1 MKAFFQIMGK
11 YFAHYKRYIAGT
23 LLMNVLAALFNVF
36 SFTLILPI
44 LQILFQINTAH
55 YDYMPWGTG
64 GMGNFIDVAKNNGY
78 YYSQE
83 LIAQYGPATTL
94 LLLGI
99 VLSVLTLLKTATYFG
114 GSAMLMPLRT
124 GVVRDIRADIYR
136 KILGLPLSFFSEE
149 RKGDILTRVSTDVNE
164 VDASITSSLDM
175 LIKNPIFIV
184 VYVGTMVAISWRLT
198 LFVLL
203 VVPLLAW
210 GIGSV
215 GKKLKAKSLTM
226 QARLSDSMSQIEE
239 TLGGLRIIKAFIAER
254 KMLTRFEQVND
265 DYRRSEED
273 YQAYVDGFLLQLSES
288 KRARISLTSDIPG
301 APAIHRFTIPANS
314 SAPAMYMDI
323 ASNDGNGIIFETEA
337 DTLALALHHGDFSD
351 LLRKAFHGEPIS
363 LRRKTNQQQLFVERP
378 YLSICL
384 SGTPEQART
393 LIKSAENGLFS
404 RFLFYRIT
412 AEENYSENDL
422 FEDGRAIQLYFTQL
436 GEKVRDLYLK
446 LQSRS
451 KGVEVIFP
459 REYLEMLKAFT
470 DDFGTEYSNLFAKAY
485 KTEKAVN
492 AARSISRR
500 MGVIVFRIAMIRTML
515 RYIDQDDIP
524 STVVC
529 NEDDFYD
536 TLADS
541 SVFMQH
547 AHVAYDEMV
556 NKSTADIAEDSD
568 YEFDPNSAD
577 LLTDK
582 QRELLSLL
590 PDSFS
595 TQELLLLNRQ
605 LGINPRSLYRI
616 MNALIDLGLI
626 RRISYGH
633 YKKHAS

>member
-1 MKAFFQIMGK
+1 MSNEERNELFNEFYENQGLKGLYFISQNTENKPILSASSAFNADANKPIELLSDEERLANYIRHVAPREDDLQFQTLPPFLRKIMAVANSDNMADIL
-11 YFAHYKRYIAGT
+11 YLGT
-23 LLMNVLAALFNVF
+23 LA
-36 SFTLILPI
+36 
-44 LQILFQINTAH
+44 
-55 YDYMPWGTG
+55 
-64 GMGNFIDVAKNNGY
+64 
-78 YYSQE
+78 
-83 LIAQYGPATTL
+83 
-94 LLLGI
+94 
-99 VLSVLTLLKTATYFG
+99 VLSSCLPGVQGSWYSEMQQCNLYFFLTGAAATGKGRMNLCSYLLN
-114 GSAMLMPLRT
+114 PL
-124 GVVRDIRADIYR
+124 
-136 KILGLPLSFFSEE
+136 
-149 RKGDILTRVSTDVNE
+149 
-164 VDASITSSLDM
+164 
-175 LIKNPIFIV
+175 
-184 VYVGTMVAISWRLT
+184 
-198 LFVLL
+198 
-203 VVPLLAW
+203 
-210 GIGSV
+210 
-215 GKKLKAKSLTM
+215 
-226 QARLSDSMSQIEE
+226 
-239 TLGGLRIIKAFIAER
+239 
-254 KMLTRFEQVND
+254 ND
-265 DYRRSEED
+265 EIYRRSEED

-323 ASNDGNGIIFETEA
+323 ASNDGNGIIFESEA
-337 DTLALALHHGDFSD
+337 DTLALALGHGDFSD
-351 LLRKAFHGEPIS
+351 LLRKAYHGEPIS

-412 AEENYSENDL
+412 ADENYSENDL

-616 MNALIDLGLI
+616 MNALIGLGLI